1 MKENKG
7 KTVENFEALSPEE
20 LEGVSGGNCTEL
32 SNDSSVLKS
41 LGLCNYYG
49 YFDLCRCPGHCQ
61 EIVNAWKNAGVDC
74 RFSDLVGNEYYIDGK
89 KVSRNDAINY
99 VKNR

>member
-1 MKENKG
+1 MTDNKEKAF
-7 KTVENFEALSPEE
+7 ENFEALAPEE

-32 SNDSSVLKS
+32 SGDSSVLRS

-61 EIVNAWKNAGVDC
+61 EIVNAWKNAGVEC
-74 RFSDLVGNEYYIDGK
+74 RFSDLFANEYYIGGK
-89 KVSRNDAINY
+89 KVSRDEAINY